1 VRVVAVLAVL
11 LICVSVFGSGGGA
24 LAAEPA
30 SDCQPE
36 FGSDLADLH
45 AAIGDA
51 MGQPTGCERQVD
63 SVGDTMQTTSS
74 GMAWYQPGASMA
86 IFTDGYHRWT
96 LGRQGLT
103 YQASPDAT
111 PLVMDGL
118 SDGLPLWSRSV
129 VCPVLYTHE
138 VTSQATFRQLIVG
151 LLQAGYTPV
160 SFADVDAALSG
171 LRDVPPGCLV
181 LSFDDALASQLQ
193 NAVPVLA
200 EFGITGLF
208 FVMPAFHDGHHQYL
222 DAAGIRAL
230 HDAGHI
236 VGAHT
241 CNHPSLTVLSLVAL
255 NAELACRQQ
264 IEDIVRVPVRY
275 LAYPN
280 GAVNQTVLDATAQAG
295 YRAAFTTRPATLL
308 RADQPLLLPRIR
320 YDPTEALSAIVGR
333 LRSAAR

>member
-1 VRVVAVLAVL
+1 VRLVAVLAVL
-11 LICVSVFGSGGGA
+11 LLCVPLFGRGDGA
-24 LAAEPA
+24 LAAESPGE
-30 SDCQPE
+30 CRLE
-36 FGSDLADLH
+36 FGADLADLH

-51 MGQPTGCERQVD
+51 MGQPTGCETAID

-74 GMAWYQPGASMA
+74 GMAWYQLGAGMA
-86 IFTDGYHRWT
+86 IFTDGYHRWA
-96 LGRQGLT
+96 LDRQGLT
-103 YQASPDAT
+103 YWNSPGAT

-118 SDGLPLWSRSV
+118 SNGPPAWSGSV

-171 LRDVPPGCLV
+171 SRDVPPGCLV
-181 LSFDDALASQLQ
+181 LSFDDALASQLL

-200 EFGITGLF
+200 EFRITALF
-208 FVMPAFHDGHHQYL
+208 FVMPAFSDGRHQYL
-222 DAAGIRAL
+222 DGAGIRAL

-241 CNHPSLTVLSLVAL
+241 CNHPSLTLLSLVAL
-255 NAELACRQQ
+255 NAELGCRQQ

-295 YRAAFTTRPATLL
+295 YRAAFTTRPSALL
-308 RADQPLLLPRIR
+308 RADQPYLLPRIR
-320 YDPTEALSAIVGR
+320 YDATEAVSAIVGR

>member
-1 VRVVAVLAVL
+1 MRVVALLAVL
-11 LICVSVFGSGGGA
+11 VLCAPVFGGGGGA
-24 LAAEPA
+24 LAAEPP
-30 SDCQPE
+30 DECQLD
-36 FGSDLADLH
+36 FGPDLADLH

-51 MGQPTGCERQVD
+51 MGQPTGCETPAD
-63 SVGDTMQTTSS
+63 SLGDTMQTTSS
-74 GMAWYQPGASMA
+74 GMAWYQLGAGMA

-96 LGRQGLT
+96 LDRQGLT
-103 YQASPDAT
+103 YWDSPDAT

-118 SDGLPLWSRSV
+118 QNGPAVWSRSV

-138 VTSQATFRQLIVG
+138 VTSQATFRRLIVG

-171 LRDVPPGCLV
+171 LRDVPSGCLV

-208 FVMPAFHDGHHQYL
+208 FVMPAFRDGRHRYL
-222 DAAGIRAL
+222 DSAGIRAL

-241 CNHPSLTVLSLVAL
+241 CNHPSLTLLSLVAL
-255 NAELACRQQ
+255 NAELGCHQQ
-264 IEDIVRVPVRY
+264 IEDMVRVPVRY

-295 YRAAFTTRPATLL
+295 YRAAFTTRPSALL

-320 YDPTEALSAIVGR
+320 YDATEALSAIVGR